1 MSVEN
6 MKSRVRMQSALTSFT
21 TFPDKRDKCHVIETD
36 QEDLLPV
43 DQPIKWGKRK
53 HSKTTSKQVNIL
65 PPVNETQETADGH
78 QPESFQEPEQLKG
91 TYNSKKVHI
100 AFLPER
106 YEPLI
111 ESLGECLNEESK
123 ADKKYKRKQKLKKC
137 KKNFLKA
144 LRAGWNY
151 FVLGVQEF
159 ANNYTMPYAAPFTV
173 IAEMR

>member
-1 MSVEN
+1 MN
-6 MKSRVRMQSALTSFT
+6 CPRVGIPIVPKCRLHCLSGSDSAN
-21 TFPDKRDKCHVIETD
+21 V
-36 QEDLLPV
+36 LLLWNYNNV
-43 DQPIKWGKRK
+43 CGKHEIK
-53 HSKTTSKQVNIL
+53 
-65 PPVNETQETADGH
+65 
-78 QPESFQEPEQLKG
+78 
-91 TYNSKKVHI
+91 
-100 AFLPER
+100 ER